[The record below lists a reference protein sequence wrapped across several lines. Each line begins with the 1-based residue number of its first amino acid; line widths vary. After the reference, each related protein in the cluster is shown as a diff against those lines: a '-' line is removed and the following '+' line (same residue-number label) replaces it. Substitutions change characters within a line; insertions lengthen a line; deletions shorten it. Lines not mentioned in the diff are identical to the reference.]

1 MQKGP
6 IRGRAAD
13 QRVLDTLLRRAAG
26 GRGGA
31 LLIRGEPGTGK
42 STLLRYAAGVA
53 TGTVL
58 RTAGLAEEAA
68 LPYAALHRLLQPLAG
83 RMPAVVERAVSGGG
97 CPRES
102 RLRLSMAV
110 LDLLVDAA
118 RTPGAVV
125 CCVDDAHLLDPASAD
140 TLGFVARRVGPHRVA
155 VVFTA
160 GGDGAAADPVPG
172 VPCRW
177 ISGLAASDSR
187 ALLTDLV
194 PGGLPTDVAGALVDL
209 ARGNPQAL
217 VDLARSLTPA
227 QRRGE
232 APLPRGLPL
241 DSPLRRTYRARL
253 ALLPADTRWLLL
265 LAAADDHLDATEL
278 VRAARAGGTD
288 LGALA
293 PAELCGVLRVQ
304 GDRLTFPQPMARTVT
319 YDEAP
324 MGQRQAAHRLLADTL
339 DPVRHRLRCALHRVA
354 GTAEPTAADAEELA
368 ACGSGSVDALE
379 RAADLTADPVLA
391 SARLVAAARHA
402 WTAGQPHR
410 ARMLL
415 RRTGPGFADAELL
428 AGEIELRGG
437 APGSALRTLLAA
449 ADRLPPVLA
458 VRALAL
464 AGDALCYAGNH
475 SRLPGLARR
484 ATALTDGPRPGGGPG
499 AADLPARY
507 LAGMAAMLRGRHG
520 EAVTE
525 LRRVAE
531 LGSTRSDPTAL
542 IWAATASLLLADDA
556 GAEHLANR
564 AAEAGDTSAR
574 PRALE
579 IRAYAEYWLGRLD
592 AARTTAL
599 DGLRE
604 AEAAAQDNVADT
616 FAGLLA
622 VLAARRGDAAACRR
636 FATQA
641 TRRPSADLM
650 NRPQALSEWAL
661 ALLDLAADR
670 PADAAARIATIA
682 DPRTGRGQL
691 VVYMMAIP
699 DLAEAAP
706 VDVGA
711 FTQWA
716 ESTGDPLR
724 RALAARCRALAHR
737 RGSVEAA
744 EHFREALRLHR
755 AAGNDFERARTE
767 LLFGRG
773 QVKGALATFE
783 RLGLDTFAA
792 RARDALRAADEEP
805 ATGTLT
811 AQQLQIARMV
821 AAGAT
826 NREVAAQLYLSTRT
840 VDHHMRNIFVRLGIR
855 SRIELAKLFS

>member
-1 MQKGP
+1 MQKVP

-13 QRVLDTLLRRAAG
+13 QRVLDALLRRAAG

-42 STLLRYAAGVA
+42 STLLRHVAGAA

-58 RTAGLAEEAA
+58 RTAGLADEAA
-68 LPYAALHRLLQPLAG
+68 LPYAALHRLLQPLSD
-83 RMPAVVERAVSGGG
+83 RPPDLVERAISGGG
-97 CPRES
+97 CPPEDRV
-102 RLRLSMAV
+102 RLSMAV
-110 LDLLVDAA
+110 LDLLASSA
-118 RTPGAVV
+118 PVV

-160 GGDGAAADPVPG
+160 GGDGAADDPVPG

-177 ISGLAASDSR
+177 ISGLAQPDSR
-187 ALLTDLV
+187 ALLGDVV

-227 QRRGE
+227 QCRGE

-241 DSPLRRTYRARL
+241 DSPLRRAYRAQL

-278 VRAARAGGTD
+278 VRAARASGTD
-288 LGALA
+288 LTALA
-293 PAELCGVLRVQ
+293 AAELCGVLRVH
-304 GDRLTFPQPMARTVT
+304 GDRLTFPRPLARTVT

-324 MGQRQAAHRLLADTL
+324 MGQRQAAHRLLAATL
-339 DPVRHRLRCALHRVA
+339 DPVRHRLRVALHRVA
-354 GTAEPTAADAEELA
+354 GATEPTAADADDLA
-368 ACGSGSVDALE
+368 ACGSGSVEALE
-379 RAADLTADPVLA
+379 RSADLTTDPALA

-415 RRTGPGFADAELL
+415 RRTAQGGAADLL
-428 AGEIELRGG
+428 AGEIELRSGPP
-437 APGSALRTLLAA
+437 ASALRTLLTA
-449 ADRLPPVLA
+449 ADRLPPALA
-458 VRALAL
+458 ARALAF

-475 SRLPGLARR
+475 ARLPGLARR
-484 ATALTDGPRPGGGPG
+484 A
-499 AADLPARY
+499 AALPAELPAELPVRY
-507 LAGMAAMLRGRHG
+507 LAGMAAMLRGRHRD
-520 EAVTE
+520 AVTD
-525 LRRVAE
+525 LRRVVE
-531 LGSTRSDPTAL
+531 LGSPSNDPTEL
-542 IWAATASLLLADDA
+542 IWAATACLLLADDA
-556 GAEHLANR
+556 GADHLAGR
-564 AAEAGDTSAR
+564 AAEAGDVSAR

-592 AARTTAL
+592 AAQTTAL
-599 DGLRE
+599 DGMRE

-622 VLAARRGDAAACRR
+622 MMAARRGDGAACRR
-636 FATQA
+636 YAALA

-650 NRPQALSEWAL
+650 NRPHALSEWAL

-670 PADAAARIATIA
+670 PADAAARITTIA

-691 VVYMMAIP
+691 VVYMMATP

-711 FTQWA
+711 FTEWA
-716 ESTGDPLR
+716 EGTGDPLR

-737 RGSVEAA
+737 GDGPET
-744 EHFREALRLHR
+744 HFREALRLHR
-755 AAGNDFERARTE
+755 ATGNDFERARTE
-767 LLFGRG
+767 MLSRGRT
-773 QVKGALATFE
+773 QVRSALATFE
-783 RLGLDTFAA
+783 RLGLDAWAA
-792 RARDALRAADEEP
+792 RARDALRAADEDP
-805 ATGTLT
+805 TTGTLT